1 MKTISRRIHSFF
13 AAVGK
18 HCLIGLLA
26 WCATAT
32 AQDTPA
38 TATNNAEADTAWR
51 ETYKALQSPLPPKE
65 WADKKPTRQELM
77 DFYEPLLI
85 KGADKA
91 KDFYTRFPDHP
102 KAAAA
107 RKAEYN
113 MIALVVEQFGDTNET
128 ARLAELQQE
137 KLKDPSLSEDE
148 RFAIRME
155 AAQGLLRKSPVDMD
169 KFLVEAR
176 SLQKDFPQRE
186 EVYQLL
192 LMAASSGDTDTARKI
207 AQEIVDGSAPE
218 PAKVQARGLLNRL
231 GAIGKPVDI
240 QYTAIDGRQVDLSKM
255 KGKVVLID
263 FWATWCGPCVG
274 EVPDVTAAYE
284 KLHDKGFEIV
294 GISLDTDK
302 DALAD
307 FVKDKGMAWP
317 QYFDGLQWRNK
328 FAQEFGIDAIPAM
341 WLVDK
346 QGNLRDQ
353 NARGALEEKVSKLL
367 AE

>member
-1 MKTISRRIHSFF
+1 MKTIPLTFHNSIV
-13 AAVGK
+13 AAGK
-18 HCLIGLLA
+18 YCLLGLLA
-26 WCATAT
+26 WCATAA

-38 TATNNAEADTAWR
+38 TATNSADADKAWR
-51 ETYKALQSPLPPKE
+51 ETYKAIQSPLPPKE

-102 KAAAA
+102 KAASA

-113 MIALVVEQFGDTNET
+113 MIALVVQQFGDTNET

-137 KLKDPSLSEDE
+137 KLNDPGLSEDE
-148 RFAIRME
+148 RFGIRME
-155 AAQGLLRKSPVDMD
+155 AVQALLRNRPVDMD
-169 KFLVEAR
+169 KFLGEAR

-192 LMAASSGDTDTARKI
+192 LMAASSSDTDTGRKI
-207 AQEIVDGSAPE
+207 AQEITDGSAPE
-218 PAKVQARGLLNRL
+218 SAKVQARGLLNRL
-231 GAIGKPVDI
+231 DAVGKPVDI
-240 QYTAIDGRQVDLSKM
+240 RYTAIDGRQVDLSKM

-263 FWATWCGPCVG
+263 FWATWCAPCVG
-274 EVPDVTAAYE
+274 EVPDVKAAYE
-284 KLHDKGFEIV
+284 KLHSKGFEIV

-302 DALAD
+302 DALTA
-307 FVKDKGMAWP
+307 FVKDKGMTWP
-317 QYFDGLQWRNK
+317 QYFDGLQWSNK
-328 FAQEFGIDAIPAM
+328 LAVQFGINSIPAM

-346 QGNLRDQ
+346 QGNLHDQ